1 MRNYVVCGKLTVT
14 GDVTINGTIFDVQN
28 MSALITKLA
37 EGNYKN
43 IMELTNHKRTVDSLE
58 LDNIV
63 LISFDCDDQSELN
76 ILGSVMS
83 MNTDILT

>member
-28 MSALITKLA
+28 MSALVTKLA
-37 EGNYKN
+37 EGNYRN
-43 IMELTNHKRTVDSLE
+43 IMELTNHERTVDSLE

-63 LISFDCDDQSELN
+63 IISFDCDDASELN
-76 ILGSVMS
+76 ILGSVVS
-83 MNTDILT
+83 MKTDVLT

>member
-28 MSALITKLA
+28 MSALVTKLA
-37 EGNYKN
+37 EGNYRN
-43 IMELTNHKRTVDSLE
+43 IMELTNHERTVDSLE

-63 LISFDCDDQSELN
+63 IISFDCDYASELN
-76 ILGSVMS
+76 ILGSVVS
-83 MNTDILT
+83 MKTDVLT

>member
-28 MSALITKLA
+28 MSALVTKLA
-37 EGNYKN
+37 EGNYRN
-43 IMELTNHKRTVDSLE
+43 IMELTNHERTVDSLE

-63 LISFDCDDQSELN
+63 IIRFDCDDTSELN
-76 ILGSVMS
+76 ILGSVVS
-83 MNTDILT
+83 MKTDVLI